1 MYLLVLYIWSKI
13 QIKISQQQIIDMCIV
28 QDIIF
33 FLELINKHYM
43 FNVQTQSVL
52 INLLIKWIEGH
63 PWLNICFL
71 ELAGDR
77 SKLMGHDNVRQSTI
91 TAPHFTDPPHT
102 VANCQV
108 PNSQVVK
115 SQIG

>member
-52 INLLIKWIEGH
+52 INLLIKWIG
-63 PWLNICFL
+63 
-71 ELAGDR
+71 A
-77 SKLMGHDNVRQSTI
+77 
-91 TAPHFTDPPHT
+91 APLIKYLFSRT
-102 VANCQV
+102 
-108 PNSQVVK
+108 
-115 SQIG
+115 GRW